1 MKIILKQDVEGL
13 GKIGDV
19 EDVAPGYAR
28 NYLIPQGMAIAATP
42 STLKKF
48 RAEQQARI
56 EREAR
61 EAQQAAELAER
72 MSQIT
77 LRFEAKA
84 GPTGRLYG
92 SVTTSD
98 VAEALEREI
107 GTEVDRRNIQS
118 DPLRDVGAHTVPIRL
133 SSDVTA
139 EVRVVV
145 EPEGGELPEEPEA
158 EESAS

>member
-28 NYLIPQGMAIAATP
+28 NYLIPQGMAIVATP
-42 STLKKF
+42 SALKKF

-61 EAQQAAELAER
+61 EAEKATQLAER
-72 MSQIT
+72 IGHLT

-98 VAEALEREI
+98 IAEALEKEL
-107 GTEVDRRNIQS
+107 GTEVDRRNIES
-118 DPLRDVGAHTVPIRL
+118 DPLRDIGAHTVPLRL

-145 EPEGGELPEEPEA
+145 EPEGGELPEA
-158 EESAS
+158 EESAE